1 MNGSQPT
8 LVTNLRGLVSRGLYA
23 QGSKSEREAVFLETD
38 SGRYVL
44 RRKTGPVYGDM
55 ELEQYVGRQVICDGF
70 SCRYNASSG
79 ADPSSGRKFLK
90 WSVVQPDV
98 PDWSY
103 ATHGFARPHLIESQ
117 WVFFPRSR

>member
-70 SCRYNASSG
+70 LVGTMLLAEQIQVVGESS
-79 ADPSSGRKFLK
+79 
-90 WSVVQPDV
+90 
-98 PDWSY
+98 
-103 ATHGFARPHLIESQ
+103 
-117 WVFFPRSR
+117 